1 MNWKRTRNENAR
13 VHGTNGDDTN
23 SRLSAAFGGS
33 DRGQML
39 LVGAVVMGFMLVVL
53 VLVLN
58 SLLFAQN
65 VESSGVQSDA
75 PESADAREFIETELG
90 VLMVAVNDEEGSS
103 VESNFTSGAADTLS
117 LWERQQ
123 FKFAGKSADVTVTSV
138 DADSDDKRIRQTDGS
153 EFRDKDNSSSDWTL
167 ATDVSDVRRFQFD
180 VEAGDLDPLSLS
192 SPNEGDT
199 ISSPEYATL
208 AGTAFHVDV
217 STGGDD
223 WRIYLYKDSSSE
235 DLVVATESDVSTDR
249 ATIQYVGSDVDN
261 MTLDVTT
268 GSVDENQT
276 GTVDR
281 VGLFEFAD
289 DRSGPYDIEYK
300 NPEEGEGNYT
310 MTLNDATVDPDGE
323 LNTDGPPPYHT
334 DAVYSAEVEFSYA
347 TNQLSSASTLT
358 VAPCSTDQLQ
368 CEVYGVTDS

>member
-138 DADSDDKRIRQTDGS
+138 DADLDDERIRQTDRS
-153 EFRDKDNSSSDWTL
+153 SFMNSDNSSGNWRL
-167 ATDVSDVRRFQFD
+167 ATDVDDVRRFQFD
-180 VEAGDLDPLSLS
+180 VDRSGLVTLPLSATS
-192 SPNEGDT
+192 EGDT
-199 ISSPEYATL
+199 VTGTDYTTTL
-208 AGTAFHVDV
+208 TGNAFYVDV
-217 STGGDD
+217 DTGSGDWRMYLYQEDSTGEL
-223 WRIYLYKDSSSE
+223 I
-235 DLVVATESDVSTDR
+235 VATEKDVSTDR
-249 ATIQYVGSDVDN
+249 ATVQYVGDADN
-261 MTLDVTT
+261 ITVDVTT
-268 GSVDENQT
+268 GSVDEDQT

-281 VGLFEFAD
+281 VGLFQFAA
-289 DRSGPYDIEYK
+289 DRPGPYEIRYRNGGQAD
-300 NPEEGEGNYT
+300 GNYT

-323 LNTDGPPPYHT
+323 LNTGGPPPYHT